1 MRKRQPRL
9 SYTVEEKQDGMPVKW
24 AAKETFGLSTR
35 LLRKLKDSDGVWI
48 NGKSVRLID
57 RVHTGDQVEICFP
70 SEESYIEPEPIP
82 LSILFEDPDLLVLD
96 KQPGVVVHPTKGHQS
111 GTLLNGI
118 LFHMEEQ
125 GEQYKPRL
133 VNRLDRDTSGVL
145 VVAKNSHAQD
155 ALSKQMRGDEMEK
168 TYLAVVRGIVEPEE
182 FLIDL
187 PIGKEEDHHIHRSV
201 CAHGD
206 PSRTHVR
213 VLERFP
219 AGYTLVQLRL
229 ETGRTHQIRVHMNH
243 LGHPVAADLLY
254 GTLQNQ
260 PIQGTL
266 AETMLQRQALHSSS
280 ITFRHPVSGES
291 LRFSAPFPTDLEQ
304 FIQELRLQSR

>member
-1 MRKRQPRL
+1 MKKRQPRL
-9 SYTVEEKQDGMPVKW
+9 CYIVEEKQDGMPVKW
-24 AAKETFGLSTR
+24 AVKDQFGLSTR

-48 NGKSVRLID
+48 NGKAVRLID
-57 RVHTGDQVEICFP
+57 RVHTGDRVEICFP
-70 SEESYIEPEPIP
+70 SEESYIEPEAIP

-118 LFHMEEQ
+118 LFHMEEKE
-125 GEQYKPRL
+125 EQYKPRL

-155 ALSKQMRGDEMEK
+155 ALSKQMSGDEMEK
-168 TYLAVVRGIVEPEE
+168 TYLAVVRGIVERDE

-206 PSRTHVR
+206 PSRTHVH

-219 AGYTLVQLRL
+219 AGFTLVQLRL

-243 LGHPVAADLLY
+243 LGHSVAADPLY
-254 GTLQNQ
+254 GNLQNL
-260 PIQGTL
+260 PIQMKQ
-266 AETMLQRQALHSSS
+266 AESMLHRQALHSSS

-291 LRFSAPFPTDLEQ
+291 LCFSAPFPADLEQ
-304 FIQELRLQSR
+304 FVRGLRLQSR